1 MPLGNV
7 NLTPQLVQAVRDAV
21 DIVSIASD
29 HTRLRKAGRRYSG
42 LCPIHKEKTPSFSV
56 DPTQGLFYCF
66 GCGAGGDAIKLHML
80 TTGDDFPAAIEAL
93 AMRYG
98 IPLPSRSEARFAGG
112 RPEQDLEG
120 ALQAAA
126 GFFTDQ
132 LKKSSFARE
141 YLERRRIPPELIERF
156 GLGYAPEGFG
166 NLLKA
171 LHPRIPQ
178 SDLEAAGL
186 IARSERSGDLYDRFR
201 HRLMFP
207 IHNPSGRL
215 VGFGGRTLGDDKAK
229 YINTNETDR
238 FHKGE
243 LLYGL
248 HLAKREIRESGRAVL
263 CEGYFDVIG
272 SVACGLEGSVAG
284 MGTALTPEQTKLL
297 SRYAEEVVVAYDGD
311 NAGENAFRRALPL
324 LLSERLG
331 VRRAHFPGS
340 HDPDSLRLEQG
351 EDAVRTAIEA
361 AEDAVVAELERAIPA
376 GTSREPQ
383 LQGKAAAAVAE
394 LLQPIPDAILR
405 FNYARIA
412 ASRLGLPVEMLARRM
427 GGARP
432 EASEITRPDAGDGGG
447 SRLVR
452 SLEEQILGVLLQS
465 EDDSAPLPPRDQL
478 PPPEVFFDTECRN
491 IYEAFCALYAEAGSP
506 PDAQRVRS
514 RLGEGQGIVARFA
527 KIMVEGSFASGR
539 IGLLESLDKLTH
551 RWLRQRKQEI
561 AAEIRE
567 ALRRNDGARLD
578 SLLKERDSLNRSLH
592 PGSRPSASGGAV

>member
-56 DPTQGLFYCF
+56 DPAANLFYCF

-126 GFFTDQ
+126 AFFTDQ
-132 LKKSSFARE
+132 LKKSAFARD
-141 YLERRRIPPELIERF
+141 YLERRRIPPELVERF
-156 GLGYAPEGFG
+156 GLGYAPDGFG

-178 SDLEAAGL
+178 ADLEAAGL

-207 IHNPSGRL
+207 IHNQSGRL

-229 YINTNETDR
+229 YVNTNETDR
-238 FHKGE
+238 FHKGL

-248 HLAKREIRESGRAVL
+248 HLAKREIRDAGRAIL

-272 SVACGLEGSVAG
+272 TVACGLEGAVAG
-284 MGTALTPEQTKLL
+284 MGTALTPEQAKLL
-297 SRYAEEVVVAYDGD
+297 SRYAEAVVVAYDGD
-311 NAGENAFRRALPL
+311 AAGENAFRRALPL
-324 LLSERLG
+324 LLADGLG
-331 VRRAHFPGS
+331 VRRARFPGS
-340 HDPDSLRLEQG
+340 HDPDSLRLEEG
-351 EDAVRTAIEA
+351 EEAVRAAVEA
-361 AEDAVVAELERAIPA
+361 AEDAVVAELDRAIPA

-383 LQGKAAAAVAE
+383 LQAKAAAAVAE
-394 LLQPIPDAILR
+394 LLRPIPDAVLR
-405 FNYARIA
+405 YNYARIA
-412 ASRLGLPVEMLARRM
+412 ADRLRLPVEMLARRM
-427 GGARP
+427 GSGGEAARP
-432 EASEITRPDAGDGGG
+432 LAPPTGGDEGGP
-447 SRLVR
+447 RLVR
-452 SLEEQILGVLLQS
+452 SLEEQVLDVLVQR
-465 EDDSAPLPPRDQL
+465 EDAAAIPSLDQL

-506 PDAQRVRS
+506 PDAPGVRA

-539 IGLLESLDKLTH
+539 IGLLESLDKLVD
-551 RWLRQRKQEI
+551 RWRRQRIKELHGEI
-561 AAEIRE
+561 NEAQRRGDH
-567 ALRRNDGARLD
+567 ALRDRLVD
-578 SLLKERDSLNRSLH
+578 EKTRLSRSLH
-592 PGSRPSASGGAV
+592 RGSRPGANAGLA